1 MRCHLH
7 EIAAAKLNL
16 ALSVGPPDAE
26 HGMHPISSWMVTIN
40 LADDLFV
47 TRLEDDSISRYAIG
61 WHAEAKQ
68 PSEIDWHVTHDLSV
82 KAHRAIERFT
92 NRRLPVQMKL
102 EKRIPVGGGLGG
114 GSADAAAMLRAC
126 NRLFELKLSDDHLRH
141 IAASLGSDV
150 PFLISGGSA
159 IVSGFGHDI
168 EMLPEIPRFHAVLF
182 FSDTSCSTGSVYAR
196 FDAQGGGAI
205 RRDAVRATVSN
216 GYFFNDLTEPALE
229 EAPVLRDRMT
239 AIEAT
244 AKRPIHVSG
253 SGSTLFLTCDTS
265 LEAGALAAAIQSTH
279 AVSAIQ
285 VRPTQPET
293 RPLESID

>member
-1 MRCHLH
+1 
-7 EIAAAKLNL
+7 
-16 ALSVGPPDAE
+16 
-26 HGMHPISSWMVTIN
+26 MVTIN
-40 LADDLFV
+40 LVDDLLV

-68 PSEIDWHVTHDLSV
+68 PTEIDWNVTHDLSV

-92 NRRLPVQMKL
+92 NRRLPIQMKL

-126 NRLFELKLSDDHLRH
+126 NRLFELKLSDDDLRH

-159 IVSGFGHDI
+159 IVSGFGNDVEI
-168 EMLPEIPRFHAVLF
+168 LPEIPRFHAVLF
-182 FSDTSCSTGSVYAR
+182 FSDTSCSTGSVYGR
-196 FDAQGGGAI
+196 FDAQRGGAL
-205 RRDAVRATVSN
+205 RQDAVRASVSN
-216 GYFFNDLTEPALE
+216 GCFFNDLAEAAFE
-229 EAPVLRDRMT
+229 EVPVLRDRMT

-265 LEAGALAAAIQSTH
+265 LEAGALAAAIQFTH

-285 VRPTQPET
+285 VCPTQPEKQ
-293 RPLESID
+293 PLKSID